1 MRTLLARLV
10 VVVSILSLGS
20 VSLALAPETRIALVI
35 GNSHYTAV
43 SPLPNPTSDAQ
54 TVAQALRAAGF
65 NSVQVENNLGFD
77 AMRRALH
84 TFLMQAKTADW
95 TVVY

>member
-10 VVVSILSLGS
+10 IVVSILSLGS
-20 VSLALAPETRIALVI
+20 ASLAQAPETRIALVI
-35 GNSHYTAV
+35 GNSRYTAV
-43 SPLPNPTSDAQ
+43 SPLPNPTRDAQ

-65 NSVQVENNLGFD
+65 NTVQVENKLGFD

-84 TFLMQAKTADW
+84 ACSAQADW
-95 TVVY
+95 AVVY